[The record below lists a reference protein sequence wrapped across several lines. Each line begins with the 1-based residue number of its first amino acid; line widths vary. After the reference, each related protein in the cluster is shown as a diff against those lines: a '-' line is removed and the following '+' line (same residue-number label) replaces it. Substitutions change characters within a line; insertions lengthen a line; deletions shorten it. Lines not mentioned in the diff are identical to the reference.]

1 MFLLPVWC
9 LFPVSYLWGWRQ
21 WGPLPGPPLAFSLAW
36 LSAGLWAPPL
46 PHRHVP
52 CVGLSLGPG
61 TSRVFTAADPW
72 GGPGAVGLKSDE
84 VPYPS
89 WWQRISAQPSSPCA
103 LRSSFCLQ
111 GCCGRDDPKARGWPR
126 LCHCGPCLLTHPGK
140 VPSAPVTWSW
150 HQQQQGGP
158 LSSIME
164 TWRVGL
170 SALLLTGNLGVIEG
184 QGVACWVPGLKSCGL
199 FGIF

>member
-1 MFLLPVWC
+1 MKFITPAGDRGFQLSQAAHAPSAAPSVC
-9 LFPVSYLWGWRQ
+9 RDAVAGTTPK
-21 WGPLPGPPLAFSLAW
+21 PG
-36 LSAGLWAPPL
+36 AGLDCAT
-46 PHRHVP
+46 
-52 CVGLSLGPG
+52 VGP
-61 TSRVFTAADPW
+61 A
-72 GGPGAVGLKSDE
+72 
-84 VPYPS
+84 
-89 WWQRISAQPSSPCA
+89 SSP
-103 LRSSFCLQ
+103 
-111 GCCGRDDPKARGWPR
+111 
-126 LCHCGPCLLTHPGK
+126 HPGK

-184 QGVACWVPGLKSCGL
+184 QRVACWVPGLKSCIL